1 MRTRSQPVSPGG
13 FVSLETARA
22 PRRKRTTTAAESTAA
37 KTEKSAPKQQ
47 TKKTTA
53 KRTRKTTTTSRK
65 KPSKKAEPAS
75 SEEPQSTNEEETQSE
90 SQVSVV
96 VQQPTTETTANTD
109 NTESEHPFLSFH
121 PSTTHGTQE
130 TAESGLQRPIVEAGL
145 PIQETPFTPVR
156 YTPPEGNHNTSI
168 PEPASASSIDTP
180 SAGAALFAAARAAI
194 YAVSPFTP
202 RLADTQAT
210 RTTHDSAAIASPIPG
225 QFPDVS
231 FAPVIEQCTPTAIR
245 TDRHDSPVSS
255 SPSLPAHVA
264 TEVPQETS
272 PPVDT
277 EMSDAPSLERR
288 PRFWYPTVLSP
299 ILEERESSPA
309 TSRGQRFVLQSAT
322 SEAQG
327 HHSSVSSPAFD
338 SPFTPARGARP
349 VSRLGHRADVFP
361 SSSLAAESPFTP
373 AKGAALARPVSRL
386 DHREDVFLSSS
397 PTAESPFT
405 PAKGAALARP
415 VSRLGHRADI
425 FPSSSPAVDSFTPA
439 RAAALTRPESRLGH
453 RADILPSSSPQTPCR
468 TPTASRASGY
478 SVSPSA
484 FSLSSSSPLSS
495 PPENLSPV
503 LPNTPGVHQ
512 TSATQT
518 TPSLLSHHQT
528 QFTGHGRLSQ
538 CHSCGATLQCPNGH
552 PPGNLQSRSLRPS
565 RNRAL
570 TKRVAPI
577 RKRTR
582 DNVSDDEASDII
594 TPSNKRRNMGPPGST
609 PFARRSTPLS
619 SRLVNRTTPFSE
631 RRRRRLLEQQGR
643 IDKTLFRLPQLIAQ
657 AESDRQVSNEPEITP
672 CEPSP
677 LAGHIDANKENRESE
692 HDNGQPSTPETP
704 RRGWG
709 IRGLFSSVPRSFSRI
724 LPTLGLSPER
734 PESSGITAPASER
747 ISRTTALSPISPLS
761 FGVKSNNAP
770 TSQKPKESSPHD
782 LSYSLFPAPI
792 DRSRYLQ
799 VRSDSRGDAK
809 RRKLGDGKKSVV
821 EQSAPATTP
830 ERSQRGSEADA
841 DADDMDGGKKR
852 KRSSTS
858 PDVIP
863 NPPGS
868 SYGLDLDYF
877 TYGPESD
884 EEAEEAQ
891 RTTPVPDK
899 RPVRSILRPQRPP
912 PKRVRFDTSPENTP
926 SKLRLRATDS
936 YTGQQFMG
944 VPDLFAPRDN
954 ASRQDAVPQPET
966 ATTSAAVSATQTTVE
981 QPAQRSPGFIPNQSG
996 TFRLDYDAFSSDSES
1011 NGEPSPARPAS
1022 QGQPPASREETESRP
1037 PAWTQPPPPRP
1048 TPAHAAL
1055 PSTSEPTVDNQALAK
1070 ARSQAEKYKPKT
1082 PSGLRT
1088 ASRYASPM
1096 GASPLGE
1103 VPGGDDDF
1111 ARDAQWL
1118 LANCPSGDLTELSWP
1133 KQGALTEGLGVDPE
1147 AGRLLA
1153 QLWEEEEVEEGYRA
1167 FSRSLEEFAETLA

>member
-13 FVSLETARA
+13 FVSLETTRA
-22 PRRKRTTTAAESTAA
+22 RRKRTATAAESTTAESTTA

-53 KRTRKTTTTSRK
+53 KRTRKTPAPRK
-65 KPSKKAEPAS
+65 KTTKKAEPTS
-75 SEEPQSTNEEETQSE
+75 SEEPQSNNEETQSE
-90 SQVSVV
+90 SQVAVI
-96 VQQPTTETTANTD
+96 VQQPNTETTATTE
-109 NTESEHPFLSFH
+109 NTESEHPFPYFH
-121 PSTTHGTQE
+121 PSATHGTQE
-130 TAESGLQRPIVEAGL
+130 TADSSPQRPLVEAEI

-156 YTPPEGNHNTSI
+156 DASPEENHTSI
-168 PEPASASSIDTP
+168 PQPVSASSIDTP
-180 SAGAALFAAARAAI
+180 SAGAALFAAAHAAI

-202 RLADTQAT
+202 RLADTQVT
-210 RTTHDSAAIASPIPG
+210 PTTHASAAIPSPSPG
-225 QFPDVS
+225 RYPDDS
-231 FAPVIEQCTPTAIR
+231 PAPVTEQRTPTAPR
-245 TDRHDSPVSS
+245 TDQHVSPVSG

-264 TEVPQETS
+264 AAIPQDTS
-272 PPVDT
+272 SPVDT
-277 EMSDAPSLERR
+277 EMSDAPSLEPR
-288 PRFWYPTVLSP
+288 PQFWYPTVLSP

-309 TSRGQRFVLQSAT
+309 PSRSPRFVLQSAT
-322 SEAQG
+322 SEAQE
-327 HHSSVSSPAFD
+327 HHSTVSSPAFD
-338 SPFTPARGARP
+338 SPFTPVR
-349 VSRLGHRADVFP
+349 
-361 SSSLAAESPFTP
+361 
-373 AKGAALARPVSRL
+373 GAALARPVSRL

-397 PTAESPFT
+397 PPAQSPFT
-405 PAKGAALARP
+405 PMRDGRPVARLGHRADVFPSSSPAIGSPLTPPRAAALTRP
-415 VSRLGHRADI
+415 VSRLGHR
-425 FPSSSPAVDSFTPA
+425 S
-439 RAAALTRPESRLGH
+439 
-453 RADILPSSSPQTPCR
+453 DILPSSSPPQTPYR

-478 SVSPSA
+478 SVSPAA
-484 FSLSSSSPLSS
+484 FSYSSSSSLSS
-495 PPENLSPV
+495 PPEDLSPV
-503 LPNTPGVHQ
+503 LPSTPGIHH

-528 QFTGHGRLSQ
+528 Q
-538 CHSCGATLQCPNGH
+538 CYSCGATLQCPNGH
-552 PPGNLQSRSLRPS
+552 PPGKLRPRKRRPS

-570 TKRVAPI
+570 TKRIAPI

-582 DNVSDDEASDII
+582 DNMSDDEASDII

-643 IDKTLFRLPQLIAQ
+643 IDKTLFRLPQLVAQ
-657 AESDRQVSNEPEITP
+657 TESDRQTSSNEPEIAP
-672 CEPSP
+672 CEPSS
-677 LAGHIDANKENRESE
+677 LIRHVDANKENRESE
-692 HDNGQPSTPETP
+692 PDNEQPSTPETP

-734 PESSGITAPASER
+734 SESTGITAPASER
-747 ISRTTALSPISPLS
+747 ISRTATTSPISPLS
-761 FGVKSNNAP
+761 FGVTTTTATTTK
-770 TSQKPKESSPHD
+770 KPKESSPHD
-782 LSYSLFPAPI
+782 LSYSLFPARI
-792 DRSRYLQ
+792 DRSRYLE
-799 VRSDSRGDAK
+799 VRSDVRGDTK
-809 RRKLGDGKKSVV
+809 RRKLGDGKKSVI
-821 EQSAPATTP
+821 EQSAATTTP
-830 ERSQRGSEADA
+830 ERFQRGSDADA
-841 DADDMDGGKKR
+841 DADVDAMDGGKKR
-852 KRSSTS
+852 KRPSTS

-877 TYGPESD
+877 TYSTDSED
-884 EEAEEAQ
+884 ETEEAQ
-891 RTTPVPDK
+891 RTTSVTDK

-936 YTGQQFMG
+936 YTGQQFVG
-944 VPDLFAPRDN
+944 VPDLFTPRDN
-954 ASRQDAVPQPET
+954 ATRQDAVPHPDT
-966 ATTSAAVSATQTTVE
+966 ATTSAAVPAAQTAVE
-981 QPAQRSPGFIPNQSG
+981 EPAQRSPGFIPNQSG

-1011 NGEPSPARPAS
+1011 NTEPSPARPTS
-1022 QGQPPASREETESRP
+1022 QGQPPASREETEPRP

-1055 PSTSEPTVDNQALAK
+1055 PSTSEPAADSQALAK

-1088 ASRYASPM
+1088 TSRYASPM

-1103 VPGGDDDF
+1103 VSGGDDDF

-1118 LANCPSGDLTELSWP
+1118 LSNCPSGDLSELSWP

-1153 QLWEEEEVEEGYRA
+1153 QLWEEEEVEEGYHA